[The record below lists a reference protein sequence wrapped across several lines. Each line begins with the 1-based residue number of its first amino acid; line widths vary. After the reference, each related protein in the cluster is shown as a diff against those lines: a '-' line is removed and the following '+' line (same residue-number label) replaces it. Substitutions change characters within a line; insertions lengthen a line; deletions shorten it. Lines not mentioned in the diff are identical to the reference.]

1 MGADTV
7 GADTVG
13 ADTVGA
19 DTVGAETVGADTVG
33 TIVGMLTGTLDG
45 VAGLTKSSTKNGM
58 K

>member
-19 DTVGAETVGADTVG
+19 DTVGADTVG

-45 VAGLTKSSTKNGM
+45 VAGLTKSSTKNGI